1 MFLYFR
7 VNVQSSALHIRLIT
21 ATCILQST
29 VYKWTKAVALH
40 AGGTISLSH
49 AAISCSYSQVAEV
62 VELKA
67 VLATQLRKK
76 YKKYRHGLKILC
88 LNPVVTSG
96 KERESGDGFRFED

>member
-40 AGGTISLSH
+40 VVKRGLAVSSPSHMLPSRVLIVKWRRWLS
-49 AAISCSYSQVAEV
+49 
-62 VELKA
+62 
-67 VLATQLRKK
+67 
-76 YKKYRHGLKILC
+76 
-88 LNPVVTSG
+88 
-96 KERESGDGFRFED
+96 